1 MSKLLDRSDRYVDTG
16 VIDGPVEE
24 LSLELDELTD
34 DIAMVDGFSH
44 VVTCRTSAG
53 LVLFDTSMPWATQ
66 RALTSIRGWS
76 NDPVHTLVYTH
87 GHVDHVGGAY
97 LVLKEADNRGDRR
110 PDVVAHEAVP
120 RRFARYDQTSGY
132 NGWINRRQFG
142 GTGLDGDD
150 GTGPPRFFDRWVQ
163 PSVTYAEA
171 MDLRVGDTHIEL
183 HHGRGETDDHTWAWL
198 PEHRAVVA
206 GDFLI
211 WVFPNAGNPQK
222 VQRYPLEWA
231 RVLRQMAAKEP
242 ELLLPAHGL
251 PIRGR
256 QRVAMVLDEVASAL
270 ELVVEQTLAMMND
283 GAPLDAIVHTVKVPD
298 EQLARP
304 WLRPVYDE
312 PEFVVRNVW
321 RRYGGWYDGNPAR
334 LKPAPDAA
342 LSTEVAALAG
352 GVPVLV
358 RRALELA
365 EAGDDTSLRLACHL
379 VEAAVQAA
387 PEDVEAHRARADVYG
402 RRRKVEASLMAKG
415 IYGFAARQS
424 SAVADGDGDGH
435 G

>member
-1 MSKLLDRSDRYVDTG
+1 MSKLLDRSDRYVDSGT
-16 VIDGPVEE
+16 IDGPVEE

-44 VVTCRTSAG
+44 VVSVRTSAG
-53 LVLFDTSMPWATQ
+53 LVVFDTSMPWATQ
-66 RALTSIRGWS
+66 RALSSLRGWS

-87 GHVDHVGGAY
+87 GHVDHVGGAFII
-97 LVLKEADNRGDRR
+97 LREAQERGERR
-110 PDVVAHEAVP
+110 PEVVAHEGVP
-120 RRFARYDQTSGY
+120 RRFARYDRTSGY

-142 GTGLDGDD
+142 GTGLAGDD
-150 GTGPPRFFDRWVQ
+150 DAERPTFFDRWVQ

-171 MDLRVGDTHIEL
+171 MDLRVGDTLIEL

-198 PEHRAVVA
+198 PQHRAVVA

-231 RVLRQMAAKEP
+231 RVLREMAAKEP

-256 QRVAMVLDEVASAL
+256 ERVALVLDEVASAL

-283 GAPLDAIVHTVKVPD
+283 GAPLDAIVHAVKVPA

-321 RRYGGWYDGNPAR
+321 RMYGGWYDGNPSR

-342 LSTEVAALAG
+342 LAAEVATLAG
-352 GVPVLV
+352 GVEVLV
-358 RRALELA
+358 RRARELSA
-365 EAGDDTSLRLACHL
+365 AGDDTSLRLACHL

-387 PEDVEAHRARADVYG
+387 PEDVEAHRARADVYRL
-402 RRRKVEASLMAKG
+402 RRSVESSLMAKG
-415 IYGFAARQS
+415 IFGFAARQS
-424 SAVADGDGDGH
+424 AGAAGDDPSSG
-435 G
+435 